1 MAENTVMDQRVAV
14 VKQRL
19 RQDLVDE
26 LGHPVKPDDVST
38 VVDAKAEE
46 FADAPVQEFV
56 PLLIEHR
63 ARDELRQKGL
73 HRDLGDDSSHGH
85 NEPVDGQPDGRE
97 TEGPSADERSRMEP
111 PE

>member
-1 MAENTVMDQRVAV
+1 MAENTLMDQRVAV

-19 RQDLVDE
+19 RQDLVGE

-56 PLLIEHR
+56 PLLIEHQ
-63 ARDELRQKGL
+63 ARDELRQRGL
-73 HRDLGDDSSHGH
+73 HRDLGDDSSHGLE
-85 NEPVDGQPDGRE
+85 EPVDGQPAGQA
-97 TEGPSADERSRMEP
+97 TEGPPTD
-111 PE
+111 